1 MPPLVLAVLLAAPP
15 QLPPPARPAPF
26 LQLIAR
32 RDLAAPAPP
41 APPPAS
47 PLPTLPTR
55 FKPHQPQVDADTAVR
70 QAIPDG
76 AGGWWLAT
84 NLGAYFT
91 DGDQWWQ
98 PLDQRDGMPRVDL
111 NALHLAP
118 NGDLWGAT
126 GDGAWRMRDGVFR
139 YFRGTRWLPGNR
151 VNRIWSGEPG
161 KVWLETDRGVACIEE
176 RSVTLREKA
185 LRFEEI
191 TAARHDRR
199 GYISGSTL
207 KVPGQPDKGVVHE
220 ASDNDGLWTALHV
233 AAESFRHAATK
244 DPKAKSAADKSLDAL
259 LDLERLTGIA
269 GYPARAVLTDDEIKA
284 GTTGFDPNETV
295 RTAGDKD
302 KIWFRS
308 PVEPSVWCKGDTSSD
323 EIDGHY
329 FAWYIYS
336 ALVDDPARKARIA
349 ATCKRV
355 TDHILAHDFTLVGHN
370 GKRTLWGMWNP
381 QVLNDS
387 PFWQE
392 ERGLNSIELLC
403 YLKVAAHLTGEQRYS
418 DLYDD
423 LIRKHHLLANTLL
436 YRRGLPW
443 WGINHSDD
451 ELAYTAYWPLLR
463 LETDPDR
470 RRVLVRSI
478 ASGWEPQPGEQSIS
492 AEASPFYNFL
502 YGTATGRPCDIES
515 AVRTLEDWPWEL
527 VNHDIDNT
535 TRLDVVLRHAP
546 GGGRNRTSTDRVLPA
561 SERRVMRWNGSPWE
575 AVSGGGAASEEDG
588 TAFLLPYWLGV
599 WAGYIDKDR

>member
-1 MPPLVLAVLLAAPP
+1 M
-15 QLPPPARPAPF
+15 
-26 LQLIAR
+26 
-32 RDLAAPAPP
+32 
-41 APPPAS
+41 
-47 PLPTLPTR
+47 
-55 FKPHQPQVDADTAVR
+55 
-70 QAIPDG
+70 
-76 AGGWWLAT
+76 
-84 NLGAYFT
+84 
-91 DGDQWWQ
+91 
-98 PLDQRDGMPRVDL
+98 
-111 NALHLAP
+111 
-118 NGDLWGAT
+118 
-126 GDGAWRMRDGVFR
+126 
-139 YFRGTRWLPGNR
+139 
-151 VNRIWSGEPG
+151 
-161 KVWLETDRGVACIEE
+161 
-176 RSVTLREKA
+176 
-185 LRFEEI
+185 
-191 TAARHDRR
+191 
-199 GYISGSTL
+199 
-207 KVPGQPDKGVVHE
+207 
-220 ASDNDGLWTALHV
+220 
-233 AAESFRHAATK
+233 
-244 DPKAKSAADKSLDAL
+244 
-259 LDLERLTGIA
+259 
-269 GYPARAVLTDDEIKA
+269 
-284 GTTGFDPNETV
+284 
-295 RTAGDKD
+295 
-302 KIWFRS
+302 
-308 PVEPSVWCKGDTSSD
+308 KGDTSSD

-329 FAWYIYS
+329 FAWYVYFE
-336 ALVDDPARKARIA
+336 LVDDPARKARIA

-403 YLKVAAHLTGEQRYS
+403 YLKVAAHLTGEKRYS
-418 DLYDD
+418 DLYDS

-463 LETDPDR
+463 LERDPDR

-502 YGTATGRPCDIES
+502 YGTGTGRPCDVES

-535 TRLDVVLRHAP
+535 TRLDVGLRHAP

-575 AVSGGGAASEEDG
+575 AVSGGGAASEEEG
-588 TAFLLPYWLGV
+588 TAFLLPYWMGV
-599 WAGYIDKDR
+599 WAGYIPKDR